1 MNLTIKEFA
10 KQAGVSTQAIY
21 QRLSKDLAPYLQ
33 VANGKKTL
41 DDAALALF
49 SDKQNKQVDCA
60 SVNKSLQEESKSLQ
74 DAITLELI
82 KTLQEQLAEKDKQL
96 AEKDRQLEAAAV
108 EKMALLERLKD
119 AQQAEL
125 QAHAL
130 HAGTMQTALIESSA
144 GTDHTEKPAKGWKAW
159 FKRSR

>member
-1 MNLTIKEFA
+1 MHLTIKEFA
-10 KQAGVSTQAIY
+10 KRAGVSTQAIY

-49 SDKQNKQVDCA
+49 SDNSNKQVDCA
-60 SVNKSLQEESKSLQ
+60 SASKSLQ
-74 DAITLELI
+74 DEIMLELI
-82 KTLQEQLAEKDKQL
+82 KTLQEQLVEKDKQL
-96 AEKDRQLEAAAV
+96 EQAAAEKA
-108 EKMALLERLKD
+108 ALLERLKD

-144 GTDHTEKPAKGWKAW
+144 GTDHTEKPAKAWKAW
-159 FKRSR
+159 FKRSK